1 MVPKKSKSKPSID
14 QAIMEWMVIF
24 NRVLDTMIDIGA
36 MQSDLVISSAAKVSA
51 EIWKGVD
58 HGYDA

>member
-1 MVPKKSKSKPSID
+1 
-14 QAIMEWMVIF
+14 
-24 NRVLDTMIDIGA
+24 MIDIGA

-58 HGYDA
+58 HGDDA